1 MGGRCQ
7 IRLIRAGHGFL
18 AEGPTIAHFGFG
30 QAGETIDEV
39 TVEWPSGETSVF
51 KGVKSDTRVEAT
63 EGQAEL
69 EVKPNQRL
77 TLGSAAPAAI
87 SLQSLLESNPEGEA
101 GKALLDAQ
109 AAHKPLLVNLWAPW
123 CKPCRAEA
131 PLLSAYARQCGESL
145 SYVGLAMNSEYP
157 ASKKGAQDI
166 KLTWPISIA
175 SQSQARLIDHALE
188 GTPLPT
194 TLLFDA
200 DGKLERAIVGKVSE
214 ASLQGLHACPD
225 AGP

>member
-1 MGGRCQ
+1 MSNTV
-7 IRLIRAGHGFL
+7 
-18 AEGPTIAHFGFG
+18 TIVGNVTRDPELRFTPSG
-30 QAGETIDEV
+30 QANVRFGHAVYLPAPGEKV
-39 TVEWPSGETSVF
+39 QYTVSVSRDSAVW
-51 KGVKSDTRVEAT
+51 KTVCPVY
-63 EGQAEL
+63 
-69 EVKPNQRL
+69 PNQRL